1 VVAPLKLTRQKV
13 VAKGKSFGEI
23 AEENPVA
30 KVLVHTPVSYLEDIY
45 DYWIPKELSD
55 QVLPGSV
62 VKIEF
67 GKSITEG
74 LVLERNNQEL
84 KNLKPIE
91 GIIGWPGM
99 IESNVID
106 HLRKVQARF
115 GGDLWSLINSYL
127 PAIPKKFSSDSATIS
142 NLVDHRIEI
151 NSNLFNKD
159 DLSRLQ
165 NEHGLRYSVNQPGGL
180 PLFETLFELI
190 KMRSHLGQVLVIA
203 SDFRE
208 FDYLSTQMMKRFG
221 GDLNLYDSRL
231 GKAERFK
238 QFQKIN
244 RDKPKIILGNRSR
257 AFTTLQ
263 EKSSVFVINDGDQS
277 HYEIRSPGWNSRDV
291 TLLRSANTSL
301 FFYSATPSFEIQ
313 RLIDLNWIK
322 KLQINSK
329 ADTNFFVT
337 EGQDSYIPVI
347 KKALQKGNVLIS
359 VAAKGY
365 ANIFLCSKCR
375 NLASCKC
382 GGKLRILSSGSFP
395 SCYLCNEDQKN
406 WRCTFCGESKPY
418 VISKGL
424 DRKAEEIARAI
435 PSATVLKFSAD
446 NDPKI
451 DNGKNQIFVSSRGC
465 EPLVNYAGLILLD
478 GERLFNQPALRAEES
493 LKQNWFD
500 LLSRV
505 IDGGYV
511 YISLLNNH
519 PLTQQLLLKKASN
532 STSNNLRKESKLPPF
547 YRFCEVFGERSS
559 LSAFAENLRKDERFI
574 ASGPIAT
581 KEEKGK
587 LIIRVDV
594 DHGRDLVEIMQDV
607 VKMQAVKGKPLFDYR
622 FDKYEL

>member
-1 VVAPLKLTRQKV
+1 MVAPLKLTRQKV

-190 KMRSHLGQVLVIA
+190 KMRSQLGQVLVIA

>member
-13 VAKGKSFGEI
+13 VAKRKSFGEI
-23 AEENPVA
+23 AEDNPIA

-45 DYWIPKELSD
+45 DYWIPSELSD

-67 GKSITEG
+67 GKAIAEG
-74 LVLERNNQEL
+74 LVLERNNQNL

-91 GIIGWPGM
+91 GIFGWPG
-99 IESNVID
+99 IIDLHVID

-127 PAIPKKFSSDSATIS
+127 PAIPKKFSSDSATLS
-142 NLVDHRIEI
+142 NLVDHRIEL
-151 NSNLFNKD
+151 NPNLFNKA
-159 DLSRLQ
+159 DLTRLQ

-190 KMRSHLGQVLVIA
+190 ELRSKLGQVLVIA

-208 FDYLSTQMMKRFG
+208 FDYLSTQMLERFG
-221 GDLNLYDSRL
+221 SDLNLYDSRY
-231 GKAERFK
+231 GKTDRFK

-244 RDKPKIILGNRSR
+244 RDKPKIILGNRSS
-257 AFTTLQ
+257 AFTALR
-263 EKSSVFVINDGDQS
+263 ENSSVFVINDGDQS

-291 TLLRSANTSL
+291 TLLRSADTSL

-313 RLIDLNWIK
+313 RLIDLNWVR

-329 ADTNFFVT
+329 AETNFFVT

-347 KKALQKGNVLIS
+347 KKALQKGNVLVS

-375 NLASCKC
+375 NLANCKC
-382 GGKLRILSSGSFP
+382 GGKLRILSSGSSP
-395 SCYLCNEDQKN
+395 SCYLCNEEQKN

-435 PSATVLKFSAD
+435 PSAKVLKFLVDHA
-446 NDPKI
+446 PKI
-451 DNGKNQIFVSSRGC
+451 EDGDNQIFVSSRGC

-505 IDGGYV
+505 NDGGYV

-519 PLTQQLLLKKASN
+519 PLTQQLLLKKESN

-547 YRFCEVFGERSS
+547 YRFCEVVGEKSA
-559 LSAFAENLRKDERFI
+559 LSAFAENLRKNERFI
-574 ASGPIAT
+574 VSGPIAT

-587 LIIRVDV
+587 LIIRIDV

-607 VKMQAVKGKPLFDYR
+607 VKMQALKGKPLFDYR

>member
-127 PAIPKKFSSDSATIS
+127 PAIPKKFSSVSATIS
-142 NLVDHRIEI
+142 NLVVHRIEI
-151 NSNLFNKD
+151 NSNLLNKD

-190 KMRSHLGQVLVIA
+190 KMRSQLGQVLVIA

-208 FDYLSTQMMKRFG
+208 FEYLSTQMMKRFG

-244 RDKPKIILGNRSR
+244 RDKPKIILGNRSS

-382 GGKLRILSSGSFP
+382 GGKLRILSSGSSP

>member
-1 VVAPLKLTRQKV
+1 MVAPLKLTRQKV

>member
-1 VVAPLKLTRQKV
+1 MVAPLKLTRQKV

-115 GGDLWSLINSYL
+115 GGDLWILINSYL

-190 KMRSHLGQVLVIA
+190 KMRSQLGQVLVIA

-221 GDLNLYDSRL
+221 GDLNLYNSRL

-244 RDKPKIILGNRSR
+244 RDKPKIILGNRSS

-347 KKALQKGNVLIS
+347 KKALQKGNVLVS

-478 GERLFNQPALRAEES
+478 GERLFNQPELRAEES

-547 YRFCEVFGERSS
+547 YRFCEVFGDRSS
-559 LSAFAENLRKDERFI
+559 VSAFAENLRKDERFI
-574 ASGPIAT
+574 VSGPMAT